1 MNSSQLL
8 ELSNIGCKNKFS
20 ECDYNAGMENIII
33 RPSNLLPIVGSVL
46 LVLNLIWIALRK
58 PFRFFFG
65 ANLLAVYLVLLISLT
80 ILPFPMAVF
89 KQPLPETIF
98 PPLRVN
104 LYPFGIAR
112 FGNLNPHLTQVD
124 LLNIAGF
131 IPYGFL
137 LPFTTKKKKMPILL
151 YAVFATLALEFT
163 QLVISARVPT
173 YSRVFDVTDLLTN
186 VSGAWLGYL
195 FSRPFFMSSKAP
207 A

>member
-1 MNSSQLL
+1 
-8 ELSNIGCKNKFS
+8 
-20 ECDYNAGMENIII
+20 
-33 RPSNLLPIVGSVL
+33 
-46 LVLNLIWIALRK
+46 
-58 PFRFFFG
+58 
-65 ANLLAVYLVLLISLT
+65 
-80 ILPFPMAVF
+80 
-89 KQPLPETIF
+89 
-98 PPLRVN
+98 
-104 LYPFGIAR
+104 
-112 FGNLNPHLTQVD
+112 VD

-151 YAVFATLALEFT
+151 YAVFATLAIEFT